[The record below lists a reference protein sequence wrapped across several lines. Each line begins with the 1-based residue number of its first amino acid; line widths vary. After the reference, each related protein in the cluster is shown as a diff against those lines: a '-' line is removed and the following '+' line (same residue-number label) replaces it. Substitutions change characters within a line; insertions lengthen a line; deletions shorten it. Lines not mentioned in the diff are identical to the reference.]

1 MKVLKND
8 LERIDLAREIMLD
21 RLKLLEE
28 NIKELIEFKKR
39 TKLKDIHI
47 DKSKEWALRYGF
59 VETIQ
64 IVIDIACHLVSKY
77 NLGNPSTYSE
87 CIELLEKYKYISEN
101 LTKKL
106 IGMVGLRNILIHEY
120 LTIEKDKLYNLLNDI
135 NDIRDFVQEIKDLI

>member
-1 MKVLKND
+1 M
-8 LERIDLAREIMLD
+8 LERI
-21 RLKLLEE
+21 KLLEE

-39 TKLKDIHI
+39 TTLDDIQS

-64 IVIDIACHLVSKY
+64 IMIDIACHLVSKY

-87 CIELLEKYKYISEN
+87 CIELLEKYAYIDEN
-101 LTKKL
+101 LSIKL

-120 LTIEKDKLYNLLNDI
+120 LTIEKNKLYDLLN
-135 NDIRDFVQEIKDLI
+135 NVSDIRDFIQKIKDLI